1 MASSKDIVDSTTI
14 DTALT
19 ALDEYVTL
27 GRSGL
32 RVSPVTLGA
41 MTFGEQGGLGANFEE
56 SRKVFDHYYES
67 GGNFIDTANIYTNGD
82 SERFLGDYISDK
94 RSDIVL
100 ASKYTISPAFGG
112 ILAGT
117 PLNRPNVN
125 SGGNGRRSLAESI
138 DASLKRLR
146 TGSLDVLYV
155 HMYDWLTPIEET
167 IRALDDVVRSGK
179 AHYIAISD
187 APAWVVSRANTIA
200 ELRGWSQ
207 FIGLQTKYSLV
218 DRSYEYD
225 LLPAASYL
233 GLGTVT
239 WGILE
244 SGLLTGKYPRP
255 APSSTPKEPTT
266 FREAFAL
273 GAADEKAWA
282 IVDEVKAVAQEIGR
296 TPAQV
301 ATNWTLQ
308 RLGVTSILA
317 GARTVDQLKQNLE
330 ALTFTLTPEQIAR
343 LDKIS
348 EPAPT
353 QIPFSTRFVK
363 NGGWA
368 TYIQPGKSKPAPEFH
383 GTLGF

>member
-1 MASSKDIVDSTTI
+1 MSSSKDTVDTTTI

-27 GRSGL
+27 GKSGL

-41 MTFGEQGGLGANFEE
+41 MTFGEYAGFGASYEE
-56 SRKVFDHYYES
+56 SRKVFDHYYEN
-67 GGNFIDTANIYTNGD
+67 GGNFVDTANTYTDGN

-100 ASKYTISPAFGG
+100 ASKYTINPPFAKV
-112 ILAGT
+112 LAGESAG
-117 PLNRPNVN
+117 RVN
-125 SGGNGRRSLAESI
+125 INAGGNGRRNLAESI

-146 TGSLDVLYV
+146 TGNLDVLYV
-155 HMYDWLTPIEET
+155 HVYDWLTPIEET

-187 APAWVVSRANTIA
+187 TPSWVISKANTIA
-200 ELRGWSQ
+200 DLRGWTQ
-207 FIGLQTKYSLV
+207 FIGLQTKYSML

-225 LLPAASYL
+225 LLPAVSHL
-233 GLGTVT
+233 GLGTVA

-244 SGLLTGKYPRP
+244 SGLLTGKYSRP
-255 APSSTPKEPTT
+255 QPNDTEQAATL
-266 FREAFAL
+266 RERFAL
-273 GAADEKAWA
+273 GAATDDKAWA
-282 IVDEVKAVAQEIGR
+282 IVDEVKAIAQEIDR

-308 RLGVTSILA
+308 RPGITSVLA

-343 LDKIS
+343 LDKVS
-348 EPAPT
+348 EPAPS

-363 NGGWA
+363 NGSWA
-368 TYIQPGKSKPAPEFH
+368 SFMQAGKSKPAPEFRS
-383 GTLGF
+383 TLGF